1 MIYKCDLNKDR
12 DSWKGD
18 AVMIENYSM
27 YLPSYSIGA
36 KVYDKIPEICRPYG
50 TKIAAIG
57 GHKAIAAAKD
67 QIVNAC
73 EDSGLEILDFVWY
86 GGEASY
92 ENVEALK
99 ENPAVQ
105 QADMLFAVG
114 GGKATD
120 TVKCL
125 GVKIGKPVFAFPTIA
140 SNCSACTS
148 VSIMYYPDGR
158 FKEPFF
164 FPAPPVHSF
173 INTEITV
180 HSPSRYMWAGMG
192 DTYAKYFESTM
203 SSKGEELP
211 HYIQMGVDV
220 SKMCYEPVLRY
231 GKEAMESNRA
241 GIVSY
246 AYEQVVLAIVVSTG
260 MASIFLTA
268 EHVIDYNTGLAHAIF
283 YSLTAYPHIEKNH
296 LHGEVVSYGVLN
308 LLLVDKDMET
318 FQKVYDFSKSVGLP
332 TCLADLEFTKED
344 IAKLAEDAVKMPD
357 IDHNPYVITK
367 EMVIGAMSR
376 LEELAC

>member
-1 MIYKCDLNKDR
+1 
-12 DSWKGD
+12 
-18 AVMIENYSM
+18 
-27 YLPSYSIGA
+27 
-36 KVYDKIPEICRPYG
+36 
-50 TKIAAIG
+50 
-57 GHKAIAAAKD
+57 
-67 QIVNAC
+67 
-73 EDSGLEILDFVWY
+73 
-86 GGEASY
+86 
-92 ENVEALK
+92 
-99 ENPAVQ
+99 
-105 QADMLFAVG
+105 
-114 GGKATD
+114 
-120 TVKCL
+120 
-125 GVKIGKPVFAFPTIA
+125 
-140 SNCSACTS
+140 
-148 VSIMYYPDGR
+148 
-158 FKEPFF
+158 
-164 FPAPPVHSF
+164 
-173 INTEITV
+173 
-180 HSPSRYMWAGMG
+180 MWAGMG